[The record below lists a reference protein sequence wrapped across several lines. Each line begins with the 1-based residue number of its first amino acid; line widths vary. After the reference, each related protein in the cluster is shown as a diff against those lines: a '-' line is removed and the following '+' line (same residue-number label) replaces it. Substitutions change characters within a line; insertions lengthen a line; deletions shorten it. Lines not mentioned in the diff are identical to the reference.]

1 MQNDGRLE
9 AVLAAWNVSQ
19 VTGGIDT
26 HRVFEACGWPRD
38 EAQPTM
44 DEINQRARVPG
55 IATKSPAKSA
65 SRQGAWE
72 HLVSPAKRN

>member
-1 MQNDGRLE
+1 MQNEGRLE
-9 AVLAAWNVSQ
+9 AVLAAGNVSR
-19 VTGGIDT
+19 VIADGIDT

-55 IATKSPAKSA
+55 IATKWRA
-65 SRQGAWE
+65 
-72 HLVSPAKRN
+72 